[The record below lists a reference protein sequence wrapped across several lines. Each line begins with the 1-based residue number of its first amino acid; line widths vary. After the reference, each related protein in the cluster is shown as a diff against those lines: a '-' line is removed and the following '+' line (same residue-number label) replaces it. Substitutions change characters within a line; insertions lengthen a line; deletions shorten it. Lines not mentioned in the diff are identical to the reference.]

1 MTIKNFYTATYVQP
15 GDVFVAAVKVM
26 VQYDGT
32 YRVYRCEWPH
42 DNEPQGAQMG
52 DEMTTIEEIFPII
65 RNWKALE
72 GAERQQ
78 GGDE

>member
-1 MTIKNFYTATYVQP
+1 MTIKNFYTATDVQP

-42 DNEPQGAQMG
+42 DHEPQGAQMG
-52 DEMTTIEEIFPII
+52 DEMMTVEEIFPII
-65 RNWKALE
+65 RNWKE
-72 GAERQQ
+72 YH
-78 GGDE
+78 D